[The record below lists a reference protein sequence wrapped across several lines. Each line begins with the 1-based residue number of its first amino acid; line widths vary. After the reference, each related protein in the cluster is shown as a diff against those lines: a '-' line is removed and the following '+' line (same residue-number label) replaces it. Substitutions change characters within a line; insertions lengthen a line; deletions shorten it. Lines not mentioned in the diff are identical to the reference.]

1 MFLREFVFI
10 FYAHD
15 KCGYSANTHT
25 HTHTHTSG
33 APLMSMAAYKDF
45 PSHGWHEDR
54 CAFVCVCLSTCVC
67 VCVCV

>member
-25 HTHTHTSG
+25 HTHTSG
-33 APLMSMAAYKDF
+33 APMMSMAAYKDF